1 MNADIIPANS
11 DFDEIDR
18 QIVAALRKDGREAFT
33 QIAKRLNVSA
43 GMIRMRY
50 NRLVELG
57 VLRVIAVSNPLS
69 MGYNTMALIGIKTE
83 GDKLLEVAY
92 QVTKLDEV
100 VYLIVVSG
108 SYDIIVEVMC
118 RDQDHLLQF
127 LTNRLYKIEG
137 IRESESFIHLK
148 ILKEIYF

>member
-1 MNADIIPANS
+1 MNADIIPVNS

-43 GMIRMRY
+43 GMIRIRY

-69 MGYNTMALIGIKTE
+69 MGYNTMALIGIKAE
-83 GDKLLEVAY
+83 GDKLMEVAY
-92 QVTKLDEV
+92 QVTKLDESR
-100 VYLIVVSG
+100 LFDCGQWIV
-108 SYDIIVEVMC
+108 
-118 RDQDHLLQF
+118 
-127 LTNRLYKIEG
+127 
-137 IRESESFIHLK
+137 
-148 ILKEIYF
+148 